1 MTKLE
6 NRPAPGALPRWV
18 SYILCYLIWLV
29 LAAGAVWLMLQLRL
43 NLLDI
48 AMAANVNPW
57 ALGAIDKFGLLLLGL
72 GWLVAVFIVENYLRM
87 GVERGVLWRR
97 IGRIAAVEAGLLLA
111 SHAVSWLMT
120 GIA

>member
-6 NRPAPGALPRWV
+6 DKPTGFALPRWI
-18 SYILCYLIWLV
+18 SYILCYLIWIV
-29 LAAGAVWLMLQLRL
+29 LAAGAVWLMLQLRI

-72 GWLVAVFIVENYLRM
+72 GWIVGVFIVENYLRL

-97 IGRIAAVEAGLLLA
+97 IGRVTAIEAGLLLA
-111 SHAVSWLMT
+111 SYALSWVIT
-120 GIA
+120 GVA